1 MKTLFA
7 VLLGVT
13 LLGTACKDPVTDIT
27 SDDLTLNQIKGLA
40 LEPLNEGET
49 AALLFMR
56 EEEKLA
62 RDVYV
67 YLYNM
72 WSVRSFNNISSSEQ
86 AHMDAVLVLID
97 KYELEDPAADNIYG
111 TFQNSDLQR
120 LYDELTNTGSAS
132 IEAALKVGAAIE
144 EIDII
149 DLQQALDTSVDNQ
162 DITIV
167 FENLMKGSRNHL
179 RAFVSNLSTLGITYE
194 PQYLTQDDYNA
205 IINSQKET
213 GGSWW

>member
-13 LLGTACKDPVTDIT
+13 LLGTACNDPVTDIT

-97 KYELEDPAADNIYG
+97 KYELEDPAADNFYG

-120 LYDELTNTGSAS
+120 LYDELTDTGSAS
-132 IEAALKVGAAIE
+132 MEAALKVGAAIE

-179 RAFVSNLSTLGITYE
+179 RAFVANLSTLGITYE
-194 PQYLTQDDYNA
+194 PQYLTQDDYDA
-205 IINSQKET
+205 IINSPKET

>member
-1 MKTLFA
+1 MKILL
-7 VLLGVT
+7 VLLLSVAMM
-13 LLGTACKDPVTDIT
+13 GTACNDPGTEIH
-27 SDDLTLNQIKGLA
+27 SGDLTLNQIMGLTP
-40 LEPLNEGET
+40 EPLNEGEI

-62 RDVYV
+62 RDVYT
-67 YLYNM
+67 YLYDS
-72 WSVRSFNNISSSEQ
+72 WSVKSFQNISYSEQ
-86 AHMDAVLVLID
+86 SHMDAVLVLID
-97 KYELEDPAADNIYG
+97 KYDLDDPAADNIYG
-111 TFQNSDLQR
+111 TFQNGDLQQ
-120 LYDELTNTGSAS
+120 LYDDLIDVGSVS

-149 DLQQALDTSVDNQ
+149 DLQRELDTTVDNA

-179 RAFVSNLSTLGITYE
+179 RAFVGNLSTLGITYE
-194 PQYLTQDDYNA
+194 PQYLTQEDYDM
-205 IINSQKET
+205 IINSPREA

>member
-13 LLGTACKDPVTDIT
+13 LLGTACNDPVTDIT

-62 RDVYV
+62 RDVYT
-67 YLYNM
+67 YLFDK
-72 WSVRSFNNISSSEQ
+72 WSVKSFQNISNSEQ
-86 AHMDAVLVLID
+86 THMDAVLVLID
-97 KYELEDPAADNIYG
+97 KYELEDPAADNIFG

-120 LYDELTNTGSAS
+120 LYDELTDTGSAS
-132 IEAALKVGAAIE
+132 MEAALKVGAAIE

-149 DLQQALDTSVDNQ
+149 DLQQALDISVDNQ

>member
-1 MKTLFA
+1 MKTFIAL
-7 VLLGVT
+7 LLGVT
-13 LLGTACKDPVTDIT
+13 LLGTACNDPETDIT
-27 SDDLTLNQIKGLA
+27 SEDLTLDQIKGLA

-49 AALLFMR
+49 SALLFMR

-67 YLYNM
+67 YLHDM
-72 WSVRSFNNISSSEQ
+72 WSVQSFYNISLSEQ
-86 AHMDAVLVLID
+86 SHMDAVLTLLE
-97 KYELEDPAADNIYG
+97 KYELEDPAAGNIYG
-111 TFQNSDLQR
+111 TFQNADLQQ
-120 LYDELTNTGSAS
+120 LYDDLTSAGSVS
-132 IEAALKVGAAIE
+132 MEAALKVGAAIE

-179 RAFVSNLSTLGITYE
+179 RAFVGNLSTLGVIYE
-194 PQYLTQDDYNA
+194 PQYLTQGDYEA
-205 IINSQKET
+205 IVNSPRET